1 MEFLDDYLTLLWSS
15 LDVLSIVLFVAA
27 YLPRR
32 TGSRW
37 TKAAIG
43 VFGVILIGYSLIE
56 PQMGV
61 AQLAFYAVLFVFLRC
76 LFSGKWYTIAFI
88 QLLMVVFSAM
98 MDMFMSMI
106 SCALLGVSFD
116 EFVWMV
122 ALYAAV
128 ITVGKLLVV
137 YFAWMFYQHR
147 RFRRM
152 HDVQGKWFGLTV
164 LFPAVSLTILWVS
177 FFNNRGSTENTLGL
191 AAIAIVMAA
200 ANIGILYLIN
210 SLERATVREH
220 QAELLSRQIALQTE
234 NFNILQD
241 SFTRQR
247 RATHEFE
254 RHIQILSALLEREE
268 LQDAKEYVSKL
279 RKTSIA
285 DIRHVRTNHTIFDV
299 ILNQKYAQA
308 TEKGISMELR
318 VNDLSGFEIP
328 TELLVVLLSNLL
340 DNAIE
345 ACAKVESR
353 PRIEIHIHRDDGL
366 YLSVRNTAMPIQI
379 VDGHIQ
385 TDKAD
390 PIEHGYG
397 LSAIR
402 YALDQLGGEYA
413 MEYKDG
419 WFLFVAEIR

>member
-1 MEFLDDYLTLLWSS
+1 MEFLDDFLTLLWSS

-37 TKAAIG
+37 KKAAIG
-43 VFGVILIGYSLIE
+43 FFGVILIGYSLIE

-61 AQLAFYAVLFVFLRC
+61 AQLVFYGVLFAFLRC
-76 LFSGKWYTIAFI
+76 LFSGKWYIIAFI

-98 MDMFMSMI
+98 MDLFMSMI
-106 SCALLGVSFD
+106 SCSLLGVSFD

-122 ALYAAV
+122 ALYATV
-128 ITVGKLLVV
+128 ITLGKLLLV
-137 YFAWMFYQHR
+137 YFAWMCYQHR

-164 LFPAVSLTILWVS
+164 LFPAVSLAIIWLS
-177 FFNNRGSTENTLGL
+177 FFNNRGSTENTPGI
-191 AAIAIVMAA
+191 AAIAIAMAA
-200 ANIGILYLIN
+200 ANIGILYLIH
-210 SLERATVREH
+210 SLERATLREH
-220 QAELLSRQIALQTE
+220 QAELLSQQIALQTE
-234 NFNILQD
+234 NFKVLQD

-247 RATHEFE
+247 RASHEFE
-254 RHIQILSALLEREE
+254 RHIQTLGALLDREE
-268 LQDAKEYVSKL
+268 LDAAKEYVGKL
-279 RKTSIA
+279 RGSSAA

-318 VNDLSGFEIP
+318 VNDLSGFEMP
-328 TELLVVLLSNLL
+328 GELLVVLLSNLL

-353 PRIEIHIHRDDGL
+353 PRIEVHIHWEYGL
-366 YLSVRNTAMPIQI
+366 YLSVRNTSNPVQI
-379 VDGHIQ
+379 VDGNIQ
-385 TDKAD
+385 TDKAN
-390 PIEHGYG
+390 PMEHGYG
-397 LSAIR
+397 LNAIR
-402 YALDQLGGEYA
+402 YALDQIGGEYA

>member
-1 MEFLDDYLTLLWSS
+1 MEIFDDLLSLLWSS
-15 LDVLSIVLFVAA
+15 LDVLAVVLFVAA

-32 TGSRW
+32 TGSGW
-37 TKAAIG
+37 MKAAIG
-43 VFGVILIGYSLIE
+43 AMVVILIGYSLLE
-56 PQMGV
+56 PQMGLT
-61 AQLAFYAVLFVFLRC
+61 QLAFYGVLFSFLRF

-106 SCALLGVSFD
+106 SCALLGVSYD

-128 ITVGKLLVV
+128 ITVGKLLLV
-137 YFAWMFYQHR
+137 YFAWLCYQHR

-164 LFPAVSLTILWVS
+164 LFPAVSLAIIWVS
-177 FFNNRGSTENTLGL
+177 FFNNRGSTENTPGL

-200 ANIGILYLIN
+200 ANIGILYLIH

-220 QAELLSRQIALQTE
+220 QARILSQQIALQTE
-234 NFNILQD
+234 NFNVLQD

-254 RHIQILSALLEREE
+254 RHIQTLGALLDREE
-268 LQDAKEYVSKL
+268 LAAAKEYVGQL
-279 RKTSIA
+279 RGSSGA
-285 DIRHVRTNHTIFDV
+285 DIRHVRTNHPIFDV
-299 ILNQKYAQA
+299 ILNQKYVQA

-318 VNDLSGFEIP
+318 FNDLSGVNMP

-345 ACAKVESR
+345 ACAKVESG
-353 PRIEIHIHRDDGL
+353 PRIEVHVHWEDGV
-366 YLSVRNTAMPIQI
+366 YLCVRNTSGPVQI

-390 PIEHGYG
+390 PMEHGYG

-402 YALDQLGGEYA
+402 HVMEQLGGEYA
-413 MEYKDG
+413 MEYRDG
-419 WFLFVAEIR
+419 WYQFVAEIP